1 MTASGR
7 SLLLFD
13 FDGVLVDSLALYA
26 EAVRLIL
33 EKIGTPIV
41 KSREDYLALF
51 DGNFY
56 ASMEARGV
64 NLSAFSSAAKE
75 ILPGLDYT
83 LMKPFPGLIPVLY
96 ALQKDNLLVVVS
108 SNGSH
113 AIGKALDNFA
123 LSPYFRDI
131 LGSDFL
137 FSKQEKIAHALSTFG
152 FAPDKTYHVVDK
164 TGDIVEARAAGILTV
179 AAAWGWHGREKLATA
194 GPDFLIDAPAGLL
207 DLEANRHQ
215 PNGMH
220 NSVFNRDFQ

>member
-1 MTASGR
+1 MTAPGK

-13 FDGVLVDSLALYA
+13 FDGVLVDSLALYS

-56 ASMEARGV
+56 ESMAARGV

-75 ILPGLDYT
+75 ILPGLDYR
-83 LMKPFPGLIPVLY
+83 LMKPFPGLSPVLS
-96 ALQKDNLLVVVS
+96 ALQEENLLVVVS

-113 AIGKALDNFA
+113 AIGNALDNFA
-123 LSPYFRDI
+123 LSPYFEDI

-137 FSKQEKIAHALSTFG
+137 FSKQEKIGHALSKFG
-152 FAPDKTYHVVDK
+152 FAPDSTYYIGDT

-194 GPDFLIDAPAGLL
+194 SPDFLIDVPDDLL
-207 DLEANRHQ
+207 HLEANRH
-215 PNGMH
+215 H
-220 NSVFNRDFQ
+220 RD